1 MKSLVAVIAAV
12 VLTGCAAG
20 PVMYHTST
28 PNTADETY
36 VCALRQVNEL
46 GYTVTTAD
54 KESARIVG
62 QRQFHNNSLP
72 GIGGNV
78 KRDEINVA
86 IYPDSGGRTR
96 KLRITA
102 STEQET
108 HTLLSTRIHDLKPTD
123 KVRADASA
131 ILNACGSGVVTTEG
145 DKR

>member
-1 MKSLVAVIAAV
+1 MNTASTILALVA
-12 VLTGCAAG
+12 LTGCAAG
-20 PVMYHTST
+20 PAVYHTST

-36 VCALRQVNEL
+36 VCALRQINEL

-72 GIGGNV
+72 GIGGNA

-86 IYPDSGGRTR
+86 IYPDSGGRRR

-102 STEQET
+102 STEQGT
-108 HTLLSTRIHDLKPTD
+108 HTLLSTQIRDLKPTD
-123 KVRADASA
+123 QVRADAKTA
-131 ILNACGSGVVTTEG
+131 TNG
-145 DKR
+145 